1 MNLQEIYGRIERRL
15 DVTGQSPSSAS
26 LRAGLS
32 KDAIRNIKR
41 ALDAPDCKGVST
53 RTLEL
58 LAESLRTTPEWL
70 LRGIGA
76 EQSDLV
82 TRVQYAPLVSWV
94 QAGQLNVAEINADED
109 QQRVPLTDLPASD
122 YIALRVKGDSM
133 NRVAPDGSLIIADT
147 RIIDPVPRQFL
158 VAGFDDGST
167 TFKRYMDAPPR
178 LEPYSTNPEHE
189 TIYPNSPWVMVGRVR
204 RVIVNI

>member
-1 MNLQEIYGRIERRL
+1 MNLHEIFHRIERRL
-15 DVTGQSPSSAS
+15 EATLQSPSAAS

-41 ALDAPDCKGVST
+41 ALDSPDRQGVST

-94 QAGQLNVAEINADED
+94 QAGRLNVAEIEAAED

-133 NRVAPDGSLIIADT
+133 NRVAPDDSLIIADT
-147 RIIDPVPRQFL
+147 RVVDPIPRQFL
-158 VAGFDDGST
+158 VACFDDGST
-167 TFKRYMDAPPR
+167 TFKRYMDSPPR
-178 LEPYSTNPEHE
+178 LEPFSTNPEHE
-189 TIYPNSPWVMVGRVR
+189 TIYPESPWVMVGRVR